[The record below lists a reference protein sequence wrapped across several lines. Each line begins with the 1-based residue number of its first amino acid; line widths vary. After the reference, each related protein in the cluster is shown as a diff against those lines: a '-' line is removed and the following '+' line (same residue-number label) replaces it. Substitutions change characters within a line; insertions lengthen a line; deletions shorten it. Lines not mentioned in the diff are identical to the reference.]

1 MEKMP
6 VFVRIEEYQDV
17 LSLIRTIEHKID
29 DSKNTLLKIN
39 DLKTE
44 EDDLIG
50 RWQQGLTE
58 VEKKVEFI
66 NNSLNEP
73 ERY

>member
-6 VFVRIEEYQDV
+6 VFVKIEEYQDV

-29 DSKNTLLKIN
+29 DAKTTLLKIN
-39 DLKTE
+39 DLKAE
-44 EDDLIG
+44 EDELIG
-50 RWQQGLTE
+50 KWQNGVTE
-58 VEKKVEFI
+58 VEKKIQFI
-66 NNSLNEP
+66 NTSLNEP